1 MLTVRHVA
9 VLGVLTVATAIAAGA
24 AVTVDEAARLRSVSK
39 ETFLPGLSDR
49 VGGVTKIVI
58 TRGADLVTAKRRPAA
73 RSPSLRPL
81 LWSGRTIL
89 GGCWSA
95 MDTRPGKTQ
104 FGHS

>member
-58 TRGADLVTAKRRPAA
+58 TRGGVARPAA